1 MIILLISEKK
11 EIYEITKKI
20 VDNKYRLIWYSNSIL
35 NNSTLP
41 KADVVII
48 HLDKNIINTVAFEQI
63 IKIKGKLGHMTP
75 ILTVVDEGSP
85 QDIFTILRAGAY
97 DYWENAG
104 DISKYSKKIDEL
116 ILWKWYLDKYDNA
129 ENTKMNSKEN
139 DELKD

>member
-1 MIILLISEKK
+1 MISEKK